1 MKKITHISTQRK
13 VQTKNWERR
22 VYEVIVDWHQ
32 ITLWRPLGKVVNVG
46 DEIEYIKN
54 EKGFYVEKSKKDEM
68 KELVSKVA
76 ELEKRVE
83 KLENIYSST
92 KKSDGE

>member
-1 MKKITHISTQRK
+1 
-13 VQTKNWERR
+13 
-22 VYEVIVDWHQ
+22 
-32 ITLWRPLGKVVNVG
+32 VVNVG